1 MYVLRPGRVSG
12 WLNLDDM
19 LRSRYEAELEA
30 RRARREL
37 HEQEGIPL
45 DDARPWHERAGDVL
59 PELNIAIDGDA
70 NLEAAAA
77 AVLKLEL
84 IISPV
89 QADDLSPY
97 VSDPEAASLE
107 LQIRSL
113 SKEEHDDRMNVIRA
127 VAAKGEGLSEEL
139 LEHVTAYVG
148 VTVVRARGLEDEE
161 GPFEIGLHGVI
172 DDRLSKEDLEALRLT
187 KRFLPIFYVAR
198 DFQSLTGAEKKAFG
212 RRAPTDSCTSETA
225 PAAHSISDAIGAAAE
240 RHPSLTS
247 PAPSAKP
254 TSALDDTSS
263 RTPGSKTSSSSSQ
276 APPAA
281 SSASQA

>member
-19 LRSRYEAELEA
+19 LRSQHEAEIA
-30 RRARREL
+30 KKRARREL

-59 PELNIAIDGDA
+59 PELNIAIDGEA
-70 NLEAAAA
+70 NIEAAAQA
-77 AVLKLEL
+77 LLKLEL

-113 SKEEHDDRMNVIRA
+113 SKEEHDDRMSAIRTA
-127 VAAKGEGLSEEL
+127 AAKGEGLSEEL
-139 LEHVTAYVG
+139 LELVIEYVG
-148 VTVVRARGLEDEE
+148 AAVAGVRGLEDEE
-161 GPFEIGLHGVI
+161 GPFYLPLAGAGPLGGADI
-172 DDRLSKEDLEALRLT
+172 DALRST
-187 KRFLPIFYVAR
+187 KRLLPIFYVAR

-212 RRAPTDSCTSETA
+212 RRAQMDSSTSETA
-225 PAAHSISDAIGAAAE
+225 PAAHCISDAIGAVTGA
-240 RHPSLTS
+240 PSSLTS
-247 PAPSAKP
+247 PAPSARQTP
-254 TSALDDTSS
+254 ALDGTSS
-263 RTPGSKTSSSSSQ
+263 RTPGSTTSSSSSQ

-281 SSASQA
+281 SSGSPA